1 MRGEYITDLVAASSM
16 PELPP
21 RARRILRRSGCDRL
35 LRGTTSAC
43 AENTAADCCSRRGSR
58 NYLRVR
64 GEYNSWSRGCSRK
77 RELPPRAQRIPSIFP
92 RVIDKPGTTSACAEN
107 THIIASFLHR
117 IRNYLRVRGEY
128 GNSLSQSR
136 ADKELPPRARRILIV
151 RSTLFWPCGTTSA
164 CAENTSYLPWVAD
177 FTWNYLRVRGEY
189 CVWIPRP
196 SM

>member
-77 RELPPRAQRIPSIFP
+77 RELPPRAQRILFGTVISIH
-92 RVIDKPGTTSACAEN
+92 IMGTTSACAEN
-107 THIIASFLHR
+107 TIPRPVNYHR
-117 IRNYLRVRGEY
+117 
-128 GNSLSQSR
+128 
-136 ADKELPPRARRILIV
+136 
-151 RSTLFWPCGTTSA
+151 F
-164 CAENTSYLPWVAD
+164 
-177 FTWNYLRVRGEY
+177 WNYLRVRGEY
-189 CVWIPRP
+189 APVPPPVPMKPELPPRARRIPP
-196 SM
+196 